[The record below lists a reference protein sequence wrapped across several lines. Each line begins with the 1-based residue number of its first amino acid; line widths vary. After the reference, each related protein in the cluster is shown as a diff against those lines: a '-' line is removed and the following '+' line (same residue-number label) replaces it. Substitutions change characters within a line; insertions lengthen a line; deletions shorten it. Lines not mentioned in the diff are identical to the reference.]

1 MPSDVSC
8 QVWWRPSKPAGDT
21 GWARRKHWTWT
32 WPPQWIFGF
41 RPSEQPRYPWTR
53 LDTVLDGIFAIAATV
68 LVLDLHVIQ
77 GDMATYPEKS

>member
-1 MPSDVSC
+1 MSTD
-8 QVWWRPSKPAGDT
+8 R
-21 GWARRKHWTWT
+21 
-32 WPPQWIFGF
+32 IFGF